1 MTIRNVLLAT
11 VGSAGDVHPF
21 IALAQ
26 GLKGR
31 GLRPQLIA
39 NEHFRNL
46 STGQGIEFIPMGSA
60 AQYRQTVEN
69 PDLWHPRKGFQVLV
83 DHSIGPYVKPLYDII
98 TRFDPADTV
107 VAAAGVL
114 YGARIA
120 HEKMGF
126 RWITVHLQP
135 ALFRTTFDTPPMG
148 SAVFPAWLSPGVKR
162 FLFKM
167 MDRFVIDRAIGA
179 KVNPERLALGLR
191 PQNGFFAASYHAPHK
206 SLGLFPAWFAPPQ
219 PDWPPQIQL
228 TGFVQF
234 DGGDAQIG
242 LDSELEAFLAA
253 GEPPLAFTAGTAME
267 HGQAFF
273 EVSLAAA
280 QHLNRRAL
288 FLTRHRDHLPAT
300 LPDGMRHVPYA
311 PFSQLLPRVA
321 LLVHHGGTGTV
332 AQALAAG
339 IPQLVRPLA
348 HDQPD
353 NARRLEKLGVGATL
367 TPAAYREKALVAK
380 LDALLSAPEVRAQSR
395 LLAQKVDFA
404 AALQTACDAITTVP

>member
-1 MTIRNVLLAT
+1 MTTTPNILLAT
-11 VGSAGDVHPF
+11 VGSTGDVHPF

-26 GLKGR
+26 GLKER

-39 NEHFRNL
+39 NDHFRDL
-46 STGQGIEFIPMGSA
+46 ITGQGIDFIPMGTE

-69 PDLWHPRKGFQVLV
+69 LDLWHPSKGFQVLV

-98 TRFDPADTV
+98 SQFDPGDTV
-107 VAAAGVL
+107 VVAAGVL

-120 HEKMGF
+120 HEKRGF

-135 ALFRTTFDTPPMG
+135 ALFRTAYDTPPMG
-148 SAVFPAWLSPGVKR
+148 SAVFPTWLSPGSKR
-162 FLFKM
+162 FLFRL

-179 KVNPERLALGLR
+179 KVNPVRLALGLR
-191 PQNGFFAASYHAPHK
+191 PQTGFFAHSYHSPIK

-228 TGFVQF
+228 TGFVHF
-234 DGGDAQIG
+234 DGGDAQAG

-253 GEPPLAFTAGTAME
+253 GEPPLSFTAGTAME
-267 HGQAFF
+267 HGKEFF

-280 QHLNRRAL
+280 QQLNRRAL
-288 FLTRHRDHLPAT
+288 FLTRHREHLPT
-300 LPDGMRHVPYA
+300 NLPKGMRHVPYA

-339 IPQLVRPLA
+339 IPQLVRPMA

-367 TPAAYREKALVAK
+367 TPAAYQEKAVVAK
-380 LDALLSAPEVRAQSR
+380 LDRLLSAPGIREQCR

-404 AALQTACDAITTVP
+404 AALQAACDAIISI